1 LTASSS
7 HRVIGLP
14 FGPPPVLWRTTLM
27 MYRALV
33 IVGLTRVTALRTAEP
48 GHVISESIPIQGMT
62 PTGEVARSR
71 GTYE

>member
-1 LTASSS
+1 
-7 HRVIGLP
+7 
-14 FGPPPVLWRTTLM
+14 M
-27 MYRALV
+27 MYPALV